1 MAVKK
6 AVFSLSTLA
15 SFIAPA
21 PSFSLFEE
29 ANENSIDCVSKYPAK
44 YSYFKGNGKRIS
56 KGPRVCICLFEADA
70 VKSSWVKFHPDPVN
84 SQMDWVKL
92 SQEQIAQQ
100 IWERHCWWRPLVG
113 HEWGGTLTNGLVF
126 YRHTNWPR
134 KMSLLS
140 RKGFPDIDW
149 APARRF
155 LFFSQFSMLC
165 EFVMPLSPKRSF
177 TEKTN
182 RHQSTIKE
190 FLNTLLRPNQPN
202 LNILLFSN
210 SKFPFR
216 VLKL

>member
-70 VKSSWVKFHPDPVN
+70 VKSSWVKFHPDPAG

-92 SQEQIAQQ
+92 SQEQINLLDGWGMFMARAPCRDYSDEGEFAW
-100 IWERHCWWRPLVG
+100 IRPLGPERGDNLTWVVDDSAFDG
-113 HEWGGTLTNGLVF
+113 HTEQLVVTGYALAAADSHGELKALGYGTVITGAQIL
-126 YRHTNWPR
+126 RHVE
-134 KMSLLS
+134 
-140 RKGFPDIDW
+140 G
-149 APARRF
+149 
-155 LFFSQFSMLC
+155 
-165 EFVMPLSPKRSF
+165 PLHLAYC
-177 TEKTN
+177 TVTYDLGELY
-182 RHQSTIKE
+182 I
-190 FLNTLLRPNQPN
+190 
-202 LNILLFSN
+202 
-210 SKFPFR
+210 
-216 VLKL
+216 

>member
-1 MAVKK
+1 MTQCHNVMVSALLHVKCWQSQTGHWRRNDRRVNMSSQSSFELHATTRVCFFLKPNQTQPCNCFCSIRFPAYPCVHPCGAHYKESLIHFLATPRLVAVKK

-70 VKSSWVKFHPDPVN
+70 VKSSWVKFHPDPAG

-100 IWERHCWWRPLVG
+100 I
-113 HEWGGTLTNGLVF
+113 
-126 YRHTNWPR
+126 
-134 KMSLLS
+134 
-140 RKGFPDIDW
+140 
-149 APARRF
+149 
-155 LFFSQFSMLC
+155 
-165 EFVMPLSPKRSF
+165 
-177 TEKTN
+177 
-182 RHQSTIKE
+182 
-190 FLNTLLRPNQPN
+190 
-202 LNILLFSN
+202 
-210 SKFPFR
+210 
-216 VLKL
+216 